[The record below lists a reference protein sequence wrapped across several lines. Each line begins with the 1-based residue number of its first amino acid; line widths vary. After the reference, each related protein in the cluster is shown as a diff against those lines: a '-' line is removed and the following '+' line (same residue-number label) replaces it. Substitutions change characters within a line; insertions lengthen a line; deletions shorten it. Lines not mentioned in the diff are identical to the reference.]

1 MIIYDINE
9 LTKILKVSRAT
20 IIRYIKSKE
29 LKAFKVGNSWR
40 ITKESL
46 LEYISKKEKL
56 TYKNRNHNSRYK
68 ANG

>member
-46 LEYISKKEKL
+46 LEYISKKE
-56 TYKNRNHNSRYK
+56 SM
-68 ANG
+68 

>member
-40 ITKESL
+40 ITKDVNVNTKVSHYIGAKVSHL
-46 LEYISKKEKL
+46 LII
-56 TYKNRNHNSRYK
+56 
-68 ANG
+68 